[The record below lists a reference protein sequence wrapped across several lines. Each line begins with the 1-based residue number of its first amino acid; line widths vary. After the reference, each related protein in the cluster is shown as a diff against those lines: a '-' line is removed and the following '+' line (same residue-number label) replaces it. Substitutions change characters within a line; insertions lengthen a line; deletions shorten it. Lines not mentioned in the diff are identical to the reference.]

1 MSVSD
6 LAWEDT
12 GSDLNTTTGSTTLF
26 WETGVDDEVQS
37 SGSYDLLDFGFQLP
51 TEIDAGFISVDSS
64 GSHTVFVRFSGTT
77 GVDGDQ
83 SVETDATYQSYAA
96 GVSIIPLI
104 VVLVMAMTTQMV
116 EFSLF
121 CTVFIGSCMIAG
133 EIKGGFFATLDTYI
147 LENLADIDHGYV
159 YLFSLFLSGLV
170 SMLQKSGGMIGFTQW
185 ISQFARNARAT
196 QVSIF
201 CVTCLCFF
209 DDYTNLLLTGQ
220 SMSSLSDLMMVS
232 KEKFTFLVDA
242 TAAPLASLTP
252 VSSWVGFEV
261 SLIQTELNK
270 LIAIY
275 GDDLTISTSAINIF
289 IQSIKYRYYPIFML
303 CMIPAIIGFQRDFG
317 PMLVAERKVRVHG
330 RTDGGEGKV
339 DTFGEEEA
347 ELATGEND
355 PREDIPKRTFNM
367 LAPVLL
373 LIFFIFFLMI
383 RTGSDGSGDQ
393 SFIDKIE
400 NSDSFSALLWG

>member
-1 MSVSD
+1 MKVLFNGDTVLVSVSD
-6 LAWEDT
+6 LAWEDGGT
-12 GSDLNTTTGSTTLF
+12 ELNSTDATLF
-26 WETGVDDEVQS
+26 WETGIGDTVQS
-37 SGSYDLLDFGFQLP
+37 SGSYDMLEFGMQLP
-51 TEIDAGFISVDSS
+51 SALDVGHVSVDES
-64 GSHTVFVRFSGTT
+64 GSHTVFVRFSGVT
-77 GVDGDQ
+77 GVDADQ
-83 SVETDATYQSYAA
+83 SVEADRTYQSYAA

-133 EIKGGFFATLDTYI
+133 DIKGGFFATLDTYI

-185 ISQFARNARAT
+185 ISQYAKTARAA

-220 SMSSLSDLMMVS
+220 SMASLSDLLGVS

-261 SLIQTELNK
+261 SLIQTELDK

-275 GDDLTISTSAINIF
+275 GDDLTISASAINIF
-289 IQSIKYRYYPIFML
+289 LQSIRYRYYPIFML

-317 PMLVAERKVRVHG
+317 LMLIAERKVRVRG
-330 RTDGGEGKV
+330 RTDGGEGKLGDGV
-339 DTFGEEEA
+339 EGADDLG
-347 ELATGEND
+347 GNENK
-355 PREDIPKRTFNM
+355 PRDDIPKRTFNM
-367 LAPVLL
+367 LVPVLL

-383 RTGSDGSGDQ
+383 RTGNDGSGDQ
-393 SFIDKIE
+393 SFTEKK
-400 NSDSFSALLWG
+400 